1 MNGYAAGGSWPSK
14 DSPVRRKRDGGIM
27 RQYELDRYDM
37 DFRDLSETELISTAN
52 DNKALSD
59 MDRGDMLSLIY
70 ELSYRLE
77 QLYATKMTA
86 KEL

>member
-1 MNGYAAGGSWPSK
+1 
-14 DSPVRRKRDGGIM
+14 M
-27 RQYELDRYDM
+27 RQYELDHYDM
-37 DFRDLSETELISTAN
+37 DFRDLSETELISIAN

-77 QLYATKMTA
+77 QLYSSKMTA

>member
-1 MNGYAAGGSWPSK
+1 
-14 DSPVRRKRDGGIM
+14 M